1 MKITIQEKKENPLL
15 NRTEL
20 KGGIE
25 FNDITPSNVKLAE
38 SLAKETKKDINLVV
52 VKSIYTHFGQ
62 KLADFEAIVYDNK
75 EAKDKIEMLT
85 KHIKKKMEEDRKKE
99 NPDII
104 LPESSL
110 EIEKIS
116 LIKDLLPN
124 YKFMVNEDH
133 VIKFTENKRELYEY
147 LSYAI
152 PENIPEY
159 YAPKNI
165 SEFRYFAEKLGNY
178 FDAKIV
184 KKNINNIY

>member
-85 KHIKKKMEEDRKKE
+85 KHIKKKMEEDRKSAEEAKTAAKE
-99 NPDII
+99 
-104 LPESSL
+104 
-110 EIEKIS
+110 
-116 LIKDLLPN
+116 
-124 YKFMVNEDH
+124 
-133 VIKFTENKRELYEY
+133 
-147 LSYAI
+147 A
-152 PENIPEY
+152 
-159 YAPKNI
+159 
-165 SEFRYFAEKLGNY
+165 AEKPAEEKKEETPVEETTESK
-178 FDAKIV
+178 DSEPAPEEQKKEEPAAEEAKEEPV
-184 KKNINNIY
+184 KETPAEKPVEKAE